1 MNRQISTREA
11 LKIWAKHSP
20 SPKNHPEIHI
30 REQRLYLFSLE
41 NGLQKADKDEI
52 KHLSLCPQCLDTW
65 KTFCDL
71 STSTMADDYD
81 EKGEGSILSF
91 GVLQAASA
99 EFTKPVYIKSACERF
114 MLGILPETGNLKKAM
129 IVLETV
135 DDEKLYQGMTA
146 QVKDAEGVTI
156 LDAKIKHGRAAVKT
170 DNLDTINLSTW
181 SVVLSKLSDGKP
193 NE

>member
-11 LKIWAKHSP
+11 LKTWAKYSP
-20 SPKNHPEIHI
+20 SPKNHIG
-30 REQRLYLFSLE
+30 EQRLYLFSLE

-52 KHLSLCPQCLDTW
+52 KHLSLCSQCLDIW

-71 STSTMADDYD
+71 STSTWADDYD
-81 EKGEGSILSF
+81 KKGSQGILSF
-91 GVLQAASA
+91 GTLQAASA
-99 EFTKPVYIKSACERF
+99 EFTKPVYIKSDCERF
-114 MLGILPETGNLKKAM
+114 MLGIFPETGNLKKAM

-135 DDEKLYQGMTA
+135 DDEKIYHGMTA

-170 DNLDTINLSTW
+170 DNLDIINLSTW
-181 SVVLSKLSDGKP
+181 SIVLSKSSDKEP

>member
-1 MNRQISTREA
+1 
-11 LKIWAKHSP
+11 
-20 SPKNHPEIHI
+20 
-30 REQRLYLFSLE
+30 
-41 NGLQKADKDEI
+41 
-52 KHLSLCPQCLDTW
+52 
-65 KTFCDL
+65 
-71 STSTMADDYD
+71 MADDYD

-114 MLGILPETGNLKKAM
+114 MLGIFPETGNLKKAM

-135 DDEKLYQGMTA
+135 DDEKLYQEMTA